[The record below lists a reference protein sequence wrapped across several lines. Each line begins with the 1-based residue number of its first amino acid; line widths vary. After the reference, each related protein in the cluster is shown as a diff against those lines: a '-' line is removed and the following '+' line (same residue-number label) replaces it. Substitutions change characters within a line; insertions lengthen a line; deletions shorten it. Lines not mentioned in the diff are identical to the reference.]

1 MLIEDAWA
9 SILVDVAQPKLYVSD
24 QLAEELRLAAE
35 AEGKSL
41 SEFVVDKISI
51 VENTEKAFGAAF
63 WAQLAALGPMPD
75 DFVAPARDEAG

>member
-63 WAQLAALGPMPD
+63 WVQLAALGPMPD